1 MDRACALPSRTLPSR
16 TLPSRA
22 LPSRALQIIHDY
34 SKPLTRP
41 NWRDSKPII
50 TTYKLYLFIL
60 KHAGLSSPDIYR
72 RILRQISDTDWYN
85 AYIYI
90 RFYGLHDYIK
100 SMEGEE
106 HHMLNA
112 SVDGIKEAEKIYSIT
127 SRSKNYRY

>member
-1 MDRACALPSRTLPSR
+1 MAHNC
-16 TLPSRA
+16 A
-22 LPSRALQIIHDY
+22 LPSRALQIIHEY

-41 NWRDSKPII
+41 NWRQSKPII

-60 KHAGLSSPDIYR
+60 KHDIDYADLSSPDIYR
-72 RILRQISDTDWYN
+72 RILCQISDTDWYN

-106 HHMLNA
+106 HHMLDA
-112 SVDGIKEAEKIYSIT
+112 SVDGIKEAEQIYSIT
-127 SRSKNYRY
+127 SRSKKSRY